1 MCSRFRLFL
10 YYKYKTDI
18 KQAHYNQSALRFV
31 EWHERGRAMHSGKV
45 LCTQSSLVTAVNA
58 DRPAPDSQLRRSD
71 TWVKKCMRIRQF
83 HSHAQPPKV
92 KHSGGPLNNQTWQTN
107 GWPQQKLPEFGF
119 SAHTLPG
126 LSLISVF
133 LSWKDYPVK
142 IKVSIYIFGH
152 GAVFHSVCQ
161 VWLSSGSS
169 HLRCQDHILSRESDP
184 GCIGPPEIFT
194 FSDCAWLWNWLTYR
208 YQAQH
213 LKSWHY
219 WCYEFQC

>member
-71 TWVKKCMRIRQF
+71 AWVKKCMRIRQF

-119 SAHTLPG
+119 SAHTLLG
-126 LSLISVF
+126 LPLISVF
-133 LSWKDYPVK
+133 LKLKGLPCQNK
-142 IKVSIYIFGH
+142 SIYLYL
-152 GAVFHSVCQ
+152 
-161 VWLSSGSS
+161 WPWSGLPFCSPSLIVQWPFSLTVPGS
-169 HLRCQDHILSRESDP
+169 HPQPGIGP

>member
-83 HSHAQPPKV
+83 H
-92 KHSGGPLNNQTWQTN
+92 NNQTWQTN

-119 SAHTLPG
+119 SAHTLLG
-126 LSLISVF
+126 LPLISVF
-133 LSWKDYPVK
+133 LKLKGLPCQNK
-142 IKVSIYIFGH
+142 SIYLYL
-152 GAVFHSVCQ
+152 
-161 VWLSSGSS
+161 WPWSGLPFCLPSLIVQWPFS
-169 HLRCQDHILSRESDP
+169 LTGSRPQP
-184 GCIGPPEIFT
+184 GIGPG
-194 FSDCAWLWNWLTYR
+194 L
-208 YQAQH
+208 
-213 LKSWHY
+213 Y
-219 WCYEFQC
+219 WPARNFHF